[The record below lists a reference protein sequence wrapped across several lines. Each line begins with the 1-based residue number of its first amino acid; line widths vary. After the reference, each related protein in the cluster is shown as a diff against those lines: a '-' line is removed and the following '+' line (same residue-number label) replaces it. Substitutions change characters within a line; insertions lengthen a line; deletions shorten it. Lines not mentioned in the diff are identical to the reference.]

1 MNRLKRK
8 KMMIDEGMALYFMEL
23 TIIIAFA
30 GSLALIIWACVNIAE
45 MIRRWIDERNDRSM

>member
-1 MNRLKRK
+1 
-8 KMMIDEGMALYFMEL
+8 MMIDEGMALYFMEL

-45 MIRRWIDERNDRSM
+45 MIRRWKDERNDRSM